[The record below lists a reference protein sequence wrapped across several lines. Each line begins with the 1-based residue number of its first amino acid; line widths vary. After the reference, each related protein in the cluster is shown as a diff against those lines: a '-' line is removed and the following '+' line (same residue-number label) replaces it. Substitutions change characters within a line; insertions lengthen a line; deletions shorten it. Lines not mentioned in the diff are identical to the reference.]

1 MRMPRRGEPIMPIFE
16 YLCPACNRIYSFL
29 SLAASA
35 KRKPVCPRCGA
46 TKLER
51 VPSSFALSRGR
62 ASAAK
67 APTGTAGPGDDAAMN
82 RMENEMMRMAGN
94 LDERDAED
102 PRTIARMMRRLAEAS
117 GEPVTP
123 SMQEMFRRM
132 EAGEDP
138 EALEEELGP
147 QLEAE
152 LGEQH
157 GGAGPEA
164 PTRDDG
170 LYDL

>member
-1 MRMPRRGEPIMPIFE
+1 MPIFE

-29 SLAASA
+29 SLSA
-35 KRKPVCPRCGA
+35 TTKRKPVCPRCGA
-46 TKLER
+46 TGLTR
-51 VPSSFALSRGR
+51 VPSSFAVSRTR
-62 ASAAK
+62 TEAPKKPAENAAP
-67 APTGTAGPGDDAAMN
+67 ADDAAMG
-82 RMENEMMRMAGN
+82 RMEHEMMRMAAS
-94 LDERDAED
+94 LDEKDAED
-102 PRTIARMMRRLAEAS
+102 PRTMARMMRRLAEAS
-117 GEPVTP
+117 GETVTP

-152 LGEQH
+152 MAEQ
-157 GGAGPEA
+157 GGDASEA